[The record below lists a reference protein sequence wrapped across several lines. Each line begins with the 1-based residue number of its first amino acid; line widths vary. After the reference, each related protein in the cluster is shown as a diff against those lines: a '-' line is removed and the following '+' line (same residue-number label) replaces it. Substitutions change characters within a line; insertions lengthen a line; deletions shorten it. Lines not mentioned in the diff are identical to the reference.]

1 MYLSIQANGP
11 QVLIPFNY
19 IAMGSS
25 SQSTLSSL
33 AGQVATVMQ
42 NVNGRTYKTGIAG
55 EVAGL
60 ESGTSLDYVYE
71 TSRVPLSFILRLP
84 STGNDIAG
92 NQLPSYLTEAFRGFL
107 VFARHVASTS

>member
-1 MYLSIQANGP
+1 MYLSLQAQGP
-11 QVLIPFNY
+11 QILIPYNY

-25 SQSTLSSL
+25 SQTTLTNL

-42 NVNGRTYKTGIAG
+42 NVNGRSYNVGVAG
-55 EVAGL
+55 AVAGL

-71 TSRVPLSFILRLP
+71 TSRIPLSFIVRLP
-84 STGNDIAG
+84 STGNDIDGA
-92 NQLPSYLTEAFRGFL
+92 QLPSYLTEAFRGFL